1 MKSDVECAFGFRRTI
16 VATGTPDL
24 DEITAKVSPAPT
36 IQKRFL
42 GETFVVVADVVATTC
57 FRAAG
62 AVPEVVP
69 WREPPASTPERIST
83 TAIVAASRNAA
94 GAT

>member
-42 GETFVVVADVVATTC
+42 GETFVVVAEVVATTC
-57 FRAAG
+57 FGAAG
-62 AVPEVVP
+62 APEVVP
-69 WREPPASTPERIST
+69 WREPPASTPERINT